1 MKIELIDLYYLY
13 NMTLAIAFISLLFSA
28 FFSGVEIAF
37 ISANK
42 LQLELDKSKRRFS
55 SKMVA
60 FFSKNES
67 DFITTML
74 VGNNISLVVYGIVMT
89 QILTPYLKF
98 FSSSDFVLLLMQ
110 TIIATFIVLVTA
122 EFLPKAI
129 FRIFPNQIL
138 NIFSIPIW
146 VLFILLRP
154 LAILMLKI
162 ASFLLKYVLK
172 QNIADDK
179 QVFGKTDL
187 DDFLSNARSVEGNE
201 DTRVEVEML
210 QNVLDL
216 SEKRVRECMI
226 PRTEIIAI
234 DILASID
241 VVKKKF
247 IDTKLSKLLV
257 FKGNIDNI
265 IGYIHSYDLFKN
277 PKNLKSILL
286 PLPFVPES
294 MKAMELLNQFIES
307 NKGVAVVLD
316 EFGGTAGMITI
327 EDVTEEIVGEIVD
340 EHDIDEVADQQIEE
354 NTFIFSGRSYVEE
367 INRKYNLMLP
377 ESDEYETISGFLLDY
392 LEKIPKKDDIIEY
405 KNYNFTV
412 INVNKTTIQK
422 VKLIVVS

>member
-1 MKIELIDLYYLY
+1 MLITTALV
-13 NMTLAIAFISLLFSA
+13 ALLFSA

-42 LQLELDKSKRRFS
+42 LQLELDKSKGKFY
-55 SKMVA
+55 SKMIA

-89 QILTPYLKF
+89 QILTPKLELF
-98 FSSSDFVLLLMQ
+98 FNSDFILLLIQ
-110 TIIATFIVLVTA
+110 TIIATLIVLVTA
-122 EFLPKAI
+122 EFLPKTI
-129 FRIFPNQIL
+129 FRVFPNQIL

-146 VLFILLRP
+146 LFFVFLRP
-154 LAILMLKI
+154 ISILMLKI
-162 ASFLLKYVLK
+162 THVILKYVLK
-172 QNIADDK
+172 QNITKDK

-187 DDFLSNARSVEGNE
+187 DDFLSNVKSAEGAE
-201 DTRVEVEML
+201 DTRVEVKML
-210 QNVLDL
+210 QNALDL

-234 DILASID
+234 DMLSSMD
-241 VVKKKF
+241 EVKAKF

-257 FKGNIDNI
+257 FKGNIDKI
-265 IGYIHSYDLFKN
+265 IGYVHSYDLFKS

-340 EHDIDEVADQQIEE
+340 EHDVDEAVDQQIDPT
-354 NTFIFSGRSYVEE
+354 TFILLGRDYVED
-367 INRKYNLMLP
+367 INRKYNLALP
-377 ESDEYETISGFLLDY
+377 ESDEYETISGLLLDF
-392 LEKIPKKDDIIEY
+392 LEKIPKKEDVIEFKGY
-405 KNYNFTV
+405 HFTI
-412 INVNKTTIQK
+412 INVSKTTIQE
-422 VKLIVVS
+422 VKLVVSAR